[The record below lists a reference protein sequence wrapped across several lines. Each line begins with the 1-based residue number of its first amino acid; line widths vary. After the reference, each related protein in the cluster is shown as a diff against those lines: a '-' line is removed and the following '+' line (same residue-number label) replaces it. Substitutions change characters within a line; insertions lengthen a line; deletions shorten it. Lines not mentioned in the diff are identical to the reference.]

1 MKRFNIRALHKDRLT
16 DRHEIFIVASHHH
29 YKPEKQY
36 TSGLAENS
44 RWRPE
49 MNAKTLKTQ
58 CIGDRLTDRREILTV
73 A

>member
-1 MKRFNIRALHKDRLT
+1 MKFLLWPRTIIINQK
-16 DRHEIFIVASHHH
+16 
-29 YKPEKQY
+29 KQY

-58 CIGDRLTDRREILTV
+58 YIGDRLTDRREILIV
-73 A
+73 ASRHH